1 METNKLHLIF
11 LSLLLLLSMA
21 VKAEYVTVAL
31 TDDIMTSDKQETFN
45 TALGIDLS
53 EKSDVNLVFTLAEGA
68 DANKLTD
75 QVLGFMGQYAK
86 SNWTSVTGFDMS
98 ALTSTKTL
106 PAHMFDGDD
115 KLKTIKLPTLTSL
128 SDNLFTGCGDL
139 TSLTIG
145 DWSNTE
151 NNAGLDMAVIPSG
164 CFQNCGNLKNLKF
177 NNVKSVKGWAFE
189 GCTSMT
195 VFPIN
200 TIQTD
205 AKVEVG
211 ENAFH
216 NTNLT
221 GDVNLPE
228 GITKIY
234 RSSFGGCKEMTTIRF
249 PRTIE
254 SVDPEFDLNDTNLQ
268 HIIID
273 GGNTETAISNDKY
286 LTYKGILYSING
298 GNLSVVRCPIANPE
312 PITIPAAI
320 PTNNGNMNVTEI
332 AVKAFHDC
340 AMTSI
345 TLSEGLLKI
354 GNSAF
359 INCKSLTSLT
369 IPKSV
374 TSIEDNFVNEC
385 TTLATLTVAEGNSNY
400 YTVDNI
406 TYTKGT
412 KVGEVQYYNIF
423 RIPEA
428 AAFAGNSIDLSN
440 INDHEHV
447 TSVGSNAFHGVK
459 NAKTIKLPDEIT
471 SLADECFK
479 GCGLETFYVP
489 KSLTE
494 EGFGNAP
501 FSECNSLTT
510 FAPPSKDT
518 PLDHFYVDEN
528 GILYNKDHNKLFK
541 VPNNYKPHFYEGDE
555 TFDVYHFVK
564 EVQTCA
570 FEGVKNIKTVN
581 FPQGI
586 KEIPHRCFYN
596 SGSVETV
603 LIPNSVTQIGQDAF
617 MGSKVNKVILLT
629 TTETAPKSQNGN
641 YNSFYGIDN
650 TFKLHLSEST
660 EYGNIKDAWVEATE
674 KFQSSATDEKTK
686 EKEEEDSRN
695 FGWYGLSQ
703 NNRLLEDIKHRAIF
717 ENSENIAGFNSTDDR
732 TILNDKDKSNT
743 LTAQH
748 YDYITLY
755 RDFSGMEDKT
765 EDGKDQ
771 YATLALPVD
780 VTKAT
785 FVDAF
790 GANSKVWAFA
800 GRKDKV
806 LNFNTVNL
814 TNLKN
819 NELVIN
825 KGEAI
830 LIQPEYKENSYLLKM
845 NLGGENTEA
854 NAIELDGKKETSW
867 TENNKDNITIK
878 ETDGN
883 FNIINGQ
890 TVSPVTFKYGFYAT
904 YQKKSNMPK
913 GSYYMLK
920 DGSFKYAVNSLWTK
934 GLRGFV
940 KGNDDEMPEGSEPAG
955 AKICLDGFIT
965 GIDDIVIDGND
976 HGTYNI
982 YNVSGQLVRKNATST
997 DGLTKG
1003 IYIIKGK
1010 KVIVK

>member
-1 METNKLHLIF
+1 MGTNKVHLIF
-11 LSLLLLLSMA
+11 LSLLLLLAMA
-21 VKAEYVTVAL
+21 VKAEDVKVEL
-31 TDDIMTSDKQETFN
+31 TNDMLTSDKQETFN

-53 EKSDVNLVFTLAEGA
+53 GKNNVNLVFTLAEGA
-68 DANKLTD
+68 DATKLNN
-75 QVLGFMGQYAK
+75 QVLSFMGQYAK
-86 SNWTSVTGFDMS
+86 SNWQYVTGFDMS
-98 ALTSTKTL
+98 ALTSVKAL
-106 PAHMFDGDD
+106 PAHMFDGAD
-115 KLKTIKLPTLTSL
+115 KLKTIQLPTLTSL

-145 DWSNTE
+145 KWSNAE
-151 NNAGLDMAVIPSG
+151 ENAGLDMAVIPSG

-177 NNVKSVKGWAFE
+177 NNVENVKGWAFE

-195 VFPIN
+195 TFPISS
-200 TIQTD
+200 IKEG
-205 AKVEVG
+205 AKVEIG
-211 ENAFH
+211 ENAFN
-216 NTNLT
+216 NTKLT

-228 GITKIY
+228 GITKIN

-249 PRTIE
+249 PMTIE
-254 SVDPEFDLNDTNLQ
+254 SVDPEFDLNDEKLQ

-312 PITIPAAI
+312 PITIPATI
-320 PTNNGNMNVTEI
+320 PTTTGNLKVTEI
-332 AVKAFHDC
+332 ASKAFHDC

-345 TLSEGLLKI
+345 TLSEDLLKI

-359 INCKSLTSLT
+359 INCKSLTSLL

-385 TTLATLTVAEGNSNY
+385 TALATLTVTEGNSNY

-428 AAFAGNSIDLSN
+428 ATFTNNSIDLSN

-447 TSVGSNAFHGVK
+447 TGVGSNAFHGVK
-459 NAKTIKLPDEIT
+459 NAEIIKLPDEIT

-489 KSLTE
+489 KHLSE

-501 FSECNSLTT
+501 FSECNNLTT
-510 FAPPSKDT
+510 FAPPSKET
-518 PLDHFYVDEN
+518 PLDHFYVDDN
-528 GILYNKDHNKLFK
+528 GILYNKAHDKLFK

-555 TFDVYHFVK
+555 TFDIYHFVK
-564 EVQTCA
+564 KVQTCA
-570 FEGVKNIKTVN
+570 FEGVKNIKIVN

-617 MGSKVNKVILLT
+617 MGSKVNNVILLT

-641 YNSFYGIDN
+641 YNSFYGIN
-650 TFKLHLSEST
+650 GAFKLHLSEST
-660 EYGNIKDAWVEATE
+660 EYGNIKDAWVKASEE
-674 KFQSSATDEKTK
+674 FQSTATDENTK
-686 EKEEEDSRN
+686 EKDEEDSRN
-695 FGWYGLSQ
+695 HGWYGLSQ
-703 NNRLLEDIKHRAIF
+703 NNRLVEDIKHRAIF
-717 ENSENIAGFNSTDDR
+717 ENSENIAGFNSPDDR
-732 TILNDKDKSNT
+732 VILNEKDKSNT
-743 LTAQH
+743 LNAQH

-755 RDFSGMEDKT
+755 RDFSGMEEKT

-785 FVDAF
+785 FIDAF
-790 GANSKVWAFA
+790 GANSKVWKFT
-800 GRKDKV
+800 GRTNKV
-806 LNFNTVNL
+806 LNFKTVKL
-814 TNLKN
+814 DSLKDGD
-819 NELVIN
+819 LVIK
-825 KGEAI
+825 KGVAI

-845 NLGGENTEA
+845 NLGGESTEA
-854 NAIELDGKKETSW
+854 NAIALDGQKETSYS
-867 TENNKDNITIK
+867 KDNADNVEIQ
-878 ETDGN
+878 ETSGNENIVDGK
-883 FNIINGQ
+883 I
-890 TVSPVTFKYGFYAT
+890 VSPVIFKYGFYAT
-904 YQKKSNMPK
+904 YQKKSNMPA

-940 KGNDDEMPEGSEPAG
+940 KGNDDEMSGGEPAG
-955 AKICLDGFIT
+955 AKICFDGFTT
-965 GIDDIVIDGND
+965 GIDDVVIDGND
-976 HGTYNI
+976 LHTYNI
-982 YNVSGQLVRKNATST
+982 YNVSGQLVRREATST
-997 DGLTKG
+997 EGLAKG

-1010 KVIVK
+1010 KVIVQ